1 MVQVQM
7 EFGGEFL
14 ERLLFVSADGQLKS
28 VDVHRVNNGP
38 VTKQNQGDI
47 AQKTN
52 TCI

>member
-1 MVQVQM
+1 M

-38 VTKQNQGDI
+38 VTRTKSGGHYEEN
-47 AQKTN
+47 
-52 TCI
+52 